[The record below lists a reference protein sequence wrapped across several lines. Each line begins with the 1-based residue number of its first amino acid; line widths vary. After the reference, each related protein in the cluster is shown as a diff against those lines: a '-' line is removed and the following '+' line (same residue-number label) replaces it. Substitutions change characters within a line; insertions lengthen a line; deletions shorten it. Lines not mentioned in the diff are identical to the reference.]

1 MQRALRADC
10 PSVSWGGP
18 GCGGGG
24 GAQRAHLPRHEL
36 MGFFAPPVDATAP
49 APAVV
54 MKFVGHANPE
64 HSCRQWK

>member
-1 MQRALRADC
+1 
-10 PSVSWGGP
+10 
-18 GCGGGG
+18 
-24 GAQRAHLPRHEL
+24 